1 MFSQIY
7 HVQCSCCFCAL
18 RICRVKGMGNIFC
31 AWYFFQQV
39 RNIHRVNY
47 KSIHFYICIKKN
59 RDGVDVKETTSP
71 KLTDQKRDI

>member
-1 MFSQIY
+1 
-7 HVQCSCCFCAL
+7 
-18 RICRVKGMGNIFC
+18 MGNIFC
-31 AWYFFQQV
+31 ACYFFQQV

-59 RDGVDVKETTSP
+59 RDVVDVKETTSP

>member
-1 MFSQIY
+1 
-7 HVQCSCCFCAL
+7 
-18 RICRVKGMGNIFC
+18 MGNIFC
-31 AWYFFQQV
+31 ACFFFQQV

-71 KLTDQKRDI
+71 KLTDQKRDIWMSPHDLNKIGNPAPCNES